1 MLESAFLL
9 FMVMDPFGNLPLV
22 LAVVGE
28 VAETRYRHI
37 ILREV
42 LLAFVILVVF
52 TLAGDQ
58 VLAYL
63 GVSQPSLSVA
73 GGVILF
79 IISLKMIFQ
88 NSAQIFEDPQ
98 LPDPLLVPI
107 AVPALAGPS
116 AITTVMILRGGQ
128 QIPAAEILMAL
139 LLVSTLTGLV
149 LLLGPKIS
157 RLIGM
162 RGIKAIEKLFG
173 LLLCLV
179 AVSMMLEGIRS
190 FLVS

>member
-1 MLESAFLL
+1 MLESALLL

-22 LAVVGE
+22 LAVIGE
-28 VAETRYRHI
+28 VAEARYRRI

-42 LLAFVILVVF
+42 LLAFLILVVF

-88 NSAQIFEDPQ
+88 NSSQIFEDPQ

-139 LLVSTLTGLV
+139 LLVSAMTGLV
-149 LLLGPKIS
+149 FLLGPRIS
-157 RLIGM
+157 RLIGL

-179 AVSMMLEGIRS
+179 AVSMMLEGVRN
-190 FLVS
+190 FFD

>member
-1 MLESAFLL
+1 MLESALLL

-22 LAVVGE
+22 LAVIGE
-28 VAETRYRHI
+28 VAEARYRRI

-42 LLAFVILVVF
+42 LLAFLILAVF

-88 NSAQIFEDPQ
+88 NSSQIFEDPQ

-139 LLVSTLTGLV
+139 LLVSAMTGLV
-149 LLLGPKIS
+149 FLLGPRIS
-157 RLIGM
+157 RLIGL

-179 AVSMMLEGIRS
+179 AVSMMLEGVRN
-190 FLVS
+190 FFD

>member
-1 MLESAFLL
+1 MLESALLL

-22 LAVVGE
+22 LAVIGDVSRS
-28 VAETRYRHI
+28 AYRRI

-42 LLAFVILVVF
+42 LLAFLILVVF

-63 GVSQPSLSVA
+63 GVSQSSLSVA

-128 QIPAAEILMAL
+128 QIPAAEILIAL
-139 LLVSTLTGLV
+139 TLVSFLTGLV
-149 LLLGPKIS
+149 LLLGPGIS
-157 RLIGM
+157 KVIGL

-179 AVSMMLEGIRS
+179 AVSMMLEGIRA
-190 FLVS
+190 FLS

>member
-1 MLESAFLL
+1 MLESALLL

-22 LAVVGE
+22 LAVIGDVSRS
-28 VAETRYRHI
+28 AYRRI

-42 LLAFVILVVF
+42 LLAFLILVVF

-63 GVSQPSLSVA
+63 GVSQSSLSVA

-128 QIPAAEILMAL
+128 QIPAAEILIAL
-139 LLVSTLTGLV
+139 SLVSLLTGLV
-149 LLLGPKIS
+149 LLLGPGIS
-157 RLIGM
+157 KVIGL

-179 AVSMMLEGIRS
+179 AVSMMLEGIRA
-190 FLVS
+190 FLS

>member
-1 MLESAFLL
+1 MLESALLL
-9 FMVMDPFGNLPLV
+9 FMVIDPFGNLPLV
-22 LAVVGE
+22 LMVIGDVSRS
-28 VAETRYRHI
+28 VYRRI

-42 LLAFVILVVF
+42 LLAFLILMVF

-63 GVSQPSLSVA
+63 GVSQSSLSVA

-88 NSAQIFEDPQ
+88 SSTQIFEDPQ

-139 LLVSTLTGLV
+139 ALVSFLTGLI
-149 LLLGPKIS
+149 LLLGPGIS
-157 RLIGM
+157 KVIGL

-179 AVSMMLEGIRS
+179 AVSMMLEGIRN
-190 FLVS
+190 FLS